1 MQKVASRKGADTRQ
15 LDGQPVAHR
24 GRHHEVRVVAARQPS
39 DFRAL
44 NGGNAARGTESDTRA
59 HTQGTLHNAPFPKP
73 APQPHI
79 QLGAT
84 MRDRDRDRIDRQSG
98 GKTVIFVMMLM
109 ALCRIPARA
118 GSMEEGSSSNVGE
131 GRRWSCKA
139 QVSFQ
144 YTWRHRLTSI

>member
-59 HTQGTLHNAPFPKP
+59 HTQGTRRAPCTTLLFPN
-73 APQPHI
+73 PHPNRTFNWV
-79 QLGAT
+79 L
-84 MRDRDRDRIDRQSG
+84 R
-98 GKTVIFVMMLM
+98 
-109 ALCRIPARA
+109 
-118 GSMEEGSSSNVGE
+118 
-131 GRRWSCKA
+131 
-139 QVSFQ
+139 
-144 YTWRHRLTSI
+144 